1 VEKEPEPLELNAVG
15 KQSIE
20 QAYVA
25 VDQYFELLKR
35 NFASVPTGG
44 AEWGEKWKRWAETNI
59 GATQEYFKRLSRA
72 KDLEQILRVHMDFMQ
87 SQATALGEQII
98 NFGKHSAEV
107 SSGEERPA
115 ERRARS

>member
-1 VEKEPEPLELNAVG
+1 METL
-15 KQSIE
+15 
-20 QAYVA
+20 
-25 VDQYFELLKR
+25 
-35 NFASVPTGG
+35 
-44 AEWGEKWKRWAETNI
+44 AETNI
-59 GATQEYFKRLSRA
+59 GATKEYFKRLSQA

-87 SQATALGEQII
+87 SQATALGERII